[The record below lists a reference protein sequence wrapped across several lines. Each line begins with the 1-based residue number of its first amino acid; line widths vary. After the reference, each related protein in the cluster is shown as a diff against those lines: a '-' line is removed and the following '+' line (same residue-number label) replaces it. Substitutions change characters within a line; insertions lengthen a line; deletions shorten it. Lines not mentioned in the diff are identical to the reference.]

1 MPATS
6 CEQVISFA
14 WRLCWRFIVVTIL
27 FCFCHLAANAQTA
40 PEAARGQQ
48 WLLAQTGQGTA
59 FASGPDQ
66 HASATQAAAEAV
78 RTLKLNNTVAN
89 GLVDQVAADDDIGT
103 EYLARRI
110 LALRAAG
117 RTTAAALAGLVALQN
132 ADGGFG
138 GGAMYASNV
147 LDTAWALSALSGS
160 TADANVSA
168 AAARYLLASQRSSGA
183 FGFAAGPDDVALT
196 SQAIVAL
203 QASGN
208 GVSADVDRAIA
219 WLRARQGADGGFG
232 TVLESSLAQL
242 ALAGANSDAGALG
255 MNRSYLVAQQGAEGS
270 WGGDLYVTAVALRA
284 LLVTG
289 AGSGLGSVTGMVRD
303 GATGVALAASVA
315 LDTGAAVAVDASGR
329 FTFPGVKPGAHTL
342 AVSAPGFAAVQLTF
356 DVRADALRDLGTIGL
371 AAAPSTGAVSG
382 VVRTTGGA
390 PLAGVALR
398 ISGAATASTVTATD
412 GRYRLDGLA
421 PGAVHLVAAKSG
433 YESVLAD
440 ATVQAGGEVDFSPAL
455 KTAAGSARVLGV
467 VTVSTTGAPLAGATV
482 TVAGQAAVTAADG
495 RYSIGG
501 LAAGTLAMQ
510 VTAPSYV
517 ARSLSLVIDTLADY
531 NLPAIALS
539 KTTAPGTTGSVSGV
553 VTARADGAP
562 LGGVAVTVSGS
573 ATLTAS
579 TGADGS
585 YRIEGIAP
593 GAITIGAT
601 RAGFAGAGGT
611 ATVQAGQAILF
622 SPRLD
627 AVSAPGVQL
636 TVIDSESG
644 APVAQ
649 ATGVLD
655 AQTQAGNAAGS
666 VAFVSVPSGNHTL
679 TLSAAGYATRRMPV
693 QTDGATSLDLKAI
706 TLARSSLLLP
716 LAGKVTDSASGQPVA
731 GATVA
736 IIGTRFSTVTAVDGS
751 YRIDGLAQGDLTVRY
766 SATGYIGDTAIHT
779 LSPYSPAAQDHVLV
793 AGQAG
798 ALTLALAADATHYP
812 AYAPVA
818 VRAQIENQG
827 AAATDV
833 RIAVIVQDA
842 AGNYITSMPATWRDA
857 AGASQAVFRLQ
868 PGPVSVP
875 LAWNTLAYPP
885 GPYRIVVR
893 VSQVLSGDV
902 DSMPVQLAEQ
912 RVAFDIDPTQALGTV
927 RIVPMPAYSTV
938 GAVEQLGYR
947 IDVENRSNVAVASSL
962 AWRLAAPDTTLV
974 DSGLAVLNL
983 APVEATQS
991 RVLTGPQYRFAA
1003 SGLHTA
1009 TLAPASGVV
1018 PAQLVSG
1025 SVEVAPA
1032 TNVTPSMMVVP
1043 AIIVPD
1049 PDQRVHI
1056 DLRLH
1061 GVEQK

>member
-1 MPATS
+1 M
-6 CEQVISFA
+6 
-14 WRLCWRFIVVTIL
+14 RTI
-27 FCFCHLAANAQTA
+27 
-40 PEAARGQQ
+40 
-48 WLLAQTGQGTA
+48 
-59 FASGPDQ
+59 
-66 HASATQAAAEAV
+66 
-78 RTLKLNNTVAN
+78 KLNNTVPT
-89 GLVDQVAADDDIGT
+89 GLVDQVAADDGTGT
-103 EYLARRI
+103 EHLARRI
-110 LALRAAG
+110 LVLRAAG
-117 RTTAAALAGLVALQN
+117 RVTTEVLASLAALQN
-132 ADGGFG
+132 SDGGFG
-138 GGAMYASNV
+138 GDAMYASNV
-147 LDTAWALSALSGS
+147 LDTAWALSALSSSG
-160 TADANVSA
+160 ADASVGA
-168 AAARYLLASQRSSGA
+168 AAVHFLLASQRSSGA
-183 FGFAAGPDDVALT
+183 FGFSAGPDDVGLT
-196 SQAIVAL
+196 SQAVAAL

-219 WLRARQGADGGFG
+219 WLRARQGGNGGFG
-232 TVLESSLAQL
+232 TVLDSSLAQL
-242 ALAGANSDAGALG
+242 ALAGANSDAGVLG
-255 MNRSYLVAQQGAEGS
+255 MNRSYLVAQQSAEGS
-270 WGGDLYVTAVALRA
+270 WGGDLYITAVTLRA
-284 LLVTG
+284 LLATG
-289 AGSGLGSVTGMVRD
+289 AGSGMGSVTGMVRD
-303 GATGVALAASVA
+303 GATGVALAASAA
-315 LDTGAAVAVDASGR
+315 LDAGGAVGVDASGR
-329 FTFPGVKPGAHTL
+329 FTFTGVKPGAHVL

-356 DVRADALRDLGTIGL
+356 DVRADTLRDLGTIAL

-382 VVRTTGGA
+382 IVRTTGGA

-398 ISGAATASTVTATD
+398 ISGTATASTFTAAD
-412 GRYRLDGLA
+412 GRYRLAGLT
-421 PGAVHLVAAKSG
+421 PGAVNIVAAKSG
-433 YESVLAD
+433 YDSVLAD
-440 ATVQAGGEVDFSPAL
+440 ATVQAGSEVDFSPAL
-455 KTAAGSARVLGV
+455 KTAAGSARVLGL

-495 RYSIGG
+495 RFSIGG

-510 VTAPSYV
+510 LTAPSYV

-539 KTTAPGTTGSVSGV
+539 KTAPPGTTGSVSGV
-553 VTARADGAP
+553 VTAKADGAP
-562 LGGVAVTVSGS
+562 LAGVAVTVAGS

-585 YRIEGIAP
+585 YRIDGVAP

-601 RAGFAGAGGT
+601 RTGFASAGGT
-611 ATVQAGQAILF
+611 ATVQAGAAILF

-636 TVIDSESG
+636 TLVDSESG

-649 ATGVLD
+649 ASGMLD
-655 AQTQAGNAAGS
+655 AQTQAGNVAGS
-666 VAFVSVPSGNHTL
+666 VVFVSVPSGNHTL
-679 TLSAAGYATRRMPV
+679 MLSAAGYATRRMPV
-693 QTDGATSLDLKAI
+693 QTDGATSLDLKTI
-706 TLARSSLLLP
+706 TLARSGMLLP
-716 LAGKVTDSASGQPVA
+716 LAGKVTDSATGKPVA
-731 GATVA
+731 GAAVA
-736 IIGTRFSTVTAVDGS
+736 IVGTGSRTVTAADGS
-751 YRIDGLAQGDLTVRY
+751 YRIDSLAQGDITVRY
-766 SATGYIGDTAIHT
+766 SATGYIGDTMIYT
-779 LSPYSPAAQDHVLV
+779 LSPYSSAAQNHVLV

-818 VRAQIENQG
+818 VSARLENQG

-833 RIAVIVQDA
+833 RIVVIVQDGV
-842 AGNYITSMPATWRDA
+842 GNYITSAPATWRDQ
-857 AGASQAVFRLQ
+857 AGTAQAVFRLQ

-885 GPYRIVVR
+885 GSYRIVVR
-893 VSQVLSGDV
+893 VSQVLASDV

-962 AWRLAAPDTTLV
+962 AWRLAAPDATLV
-974 DSGLAVLNL
+974 DSGLAVLTL
-983 APVEATQS
+983 APAEATQS
-991 RVLTGPQYRFAA
+991 RVLTGAQYRFAA
-1003 SGLHTA
+1003 SGVHTA

-1018 PAQLVSG
+1018 PAQLATG

-1043 AIIVPD
+1043 ATIVPD